1 MDASARGQPAMA
13 YTYVPVPVY
22 NMAGMAPA
30 GAPGGSG
37 PVPNPGLLPQ
47 MAANVAAAQQTPHP
61 TSPTKTPTGKSRA
74 RHLPPFDDRETLSAN
89 LKWLVTFGFSF

>member
-1 MDASARGQPAMA
+1 MGQPAMA

-30 GAPGGSG
+30 GAPGAG

>member
-1 MDASARGQPAMA
+1 MDASAMGQPAMA

-30 GAPGGSG
+30 GAPGGAG

-47 MAANVAAAQQTPHP
+47 MAANVAAAQQTPNP

-74 RHLPPFDDRETLSAN
+74 RHLPPFDDRGTLSAN
-89 LKWLVTFGFSF
+89 